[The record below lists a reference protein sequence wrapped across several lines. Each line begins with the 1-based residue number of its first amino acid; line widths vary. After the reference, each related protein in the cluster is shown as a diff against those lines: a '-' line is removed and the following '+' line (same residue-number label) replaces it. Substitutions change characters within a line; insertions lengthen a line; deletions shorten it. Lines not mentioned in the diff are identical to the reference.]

1 MNEYRIGEL
10 AHMAGIT
17 TRTLRFYEEVG
28 LLAPSGRSERGYR
41 LYCSA
46 DADRLQEI
54 LLLRRCGVAVRE
66 IGPLLSTTPAERAD
80 LLARHLGR
88 LRDERL
94 RLTRLIATVE
104 RTLATL
110 EGAGSMTDIEK
121 FEGFKRNLVDKNEK
135 RYGAEV
141 RERYGD
147 DVADESNRKML
158 RMSKQEYA
166 DFRTLEEQ
174 IRSELES
181 AVAAG
186 DDPAGETGERICS
199 MHRTWL
205 GYTWPAYSAEA
216 HRGLAEAYVA
226 DDRFRGYYDRAVE
239 GCAAW
244 LRDAIVAHA
253 R

>member
-1 MNEYRIGEL
+1 MNGYRIGEL
-10 AHMAGIT
+10 ARMAGIT

-121 FEGFKRNLVDKNEK
+121 FEGFKRDLVDKNEK

-147 DVADESNRKML
+147 DAVDESNRKML
-158 RMSKQEYA
+158 KMSKQEYA
-166 DFRTLEEQ
+166 DFRALEEQ
-174 IRSELES
+174 IRSELER
-181 AVAAG
+181 AVDAG

-216 HRGLAEAYVA
+216 HRGLAESYAA
-226 DDRFRGYYDRAVE
+226 DDRFRSYYDRSVE

>member
-1 MNEYRIGEL
+1 MNGYRIGEL
-10 AHMAGIT
+10 ARMAGIT
-17 TRTLRFYEEVG
+17 TRTLRFYEEAG

-41 LYCSA
+41 LYCNA

-54 LLLRRCGVAVRE
+54 LLLRRCGVAVRD
-66 IGPLLSTTPAERAD
+66 IGPLLSTSPAERAE
-80 LLARHLGR
+80 LLARHLVR
-88 LRDERL
+88 LRDEQRRL
-94 RLTRLIATVE
+94 ARLIATVE

-121 FEGFKRNLVDKNEK
+121 FEGFKRDLVDKNEE

-141 RERYGD
+141 RERFGD
-147 DVADESNRKML
+147 DTVDESNRKML
-158 RMSKQEYA
+158 KMSKQEYA
-166 DFRTLEEQ
+166 DFRALEEQ
-174 IRSELES
+174 IRSELER
-181 AVAAG
+181 AVDAG

-216 HRGLAEAYVA
+216 HRGLAKSYVA
-226 DDRFRGYYDRAVE
+226 DDRFRSYYDRSVE

>member
-17 TRTLRFYEEVG
+17 TRTLRFYEEAG

-54 LLLRRCGVAVRE
+54 LLLRRCGVAVRD
-66 IGPLLSTTPAERAD
+66 IGPLLSTSSAERAE

-104 RTLATL
+104 RTLETL
-110 EGAGSMTDIEK
+110 EGAKTMSDDEK
-121 FEGFKRNLVDKNEK
+121 FEGFKQELVNDNE
-135 RYGAEV
+135 RRFGAEA
-141 RERYGD
+141 RRRYGD
-147 DVADESNRKML
+147 DAIDEGNRKML
-158 RMSKQEYA
+158 KMSRQEYA
-166 DFRTLEEQ
+166 DFRTLEER

-186 DDPAGETGERICS
+186 DDPAGAVGKRVFEL
-199 MHRTWL
+199 HRTWL
-205 GYTWPAYSAEA
+205 GYTWHAYSAEA
-216 HRGLAEAYVA
+216 YRGLAEGYMA
-226 DDRFRGYYDRAVE
+226 DERFRSYYDRAIE

>member
-10 AHMAGIT
+10 ARMAGIT
-17 TRTLRFYEEVG
+17 TRTLRFYEEAG

-41 LYCSA
+41 LYCGA

-54 LLLRRCGVAVRE
+54 LLLRRCGVAVRN
-66 IGPLLSTTPAERAD
+66 IGPLLSTSPAERAE
-80 LLARHLGR
+80 LLARHLDR
-88 LRDERL
+88 LRDEQR

-110 EGAGSMTDIEK
+110 EGAESMTDIEK
-121 FEGFKRNLVDKNEK
+121 FEGFKRDLVDKNEE
-135 RYGAEV
+135 RYGAEA

-147 DVADESNRKML
+147 DAVDESNRKML
-158 RMSKQEYA
+158 KMSKQEYA
-166 DFRTLEEQ
+166 DFRALEEQ
-174 IRSELES
+174 IRSELER
-181 AVAAG
+181 AVGAG

-205 GYTWPAYSAEA
+205 GYTWPVYSAEA
-216 HRGLAEAYVA
+216 HRGLAESYVA
-226 DDRFRGYYDRAVE
+226 DDRFRSYYDRRVE

>member
-174 IRSELES
+174 IRSELER
-181 AVAAG
+181 AVDAG

-216 HRGLAEAYVA
+216 HRGLAESYVA
-226 DDRFRGYYDRAVE
+226 DNRFRSYYDRSVE

-244 LRDAIVAHA
+244 LRDAIVTHA